1 MGWSGRKNGELL
13 RSMIGQKFDVL
24 ITVDQNLRYQQNMRA
39 AGVAVVI
46 LHASGSR
53 FSDLLPLVPSVLK
66 VLGSV
71 GPGDVFEVIS

>member
-1 MGWSGRKNGELL
+1 
-13 RSMIGQKFDVL
+13 MIGHKFDVL
-24 ITVDQNLRYQQNMRA
+24 ITVDQNLRYQQNMGA